1 MAWRG
6 CRTGALRAANT
17 RYGSTVKIGFALPVS
32 GSWATPD
39 TMVHVAS
46 RAEDLGYDSLWTFQ
60 RLLSDVEGRWGET
73 YSSVQDPLVTLAY
86 VAAVTR
92 RIRLG
97 VAVINVPFV
106 TPTLLA
112 KQTSTLDILSGGRLD
127 LGLGLGWAD
136 EEYAASGVTKMR
148 VGRRAEEFIS
158 TLRTL
163 WTDDVVEHD
172 GEFYHIPRTRAA
184 PKPVQKPHPPIILG
198 GTAPVA
204 LRRAGRMTDGWVSS
218 SRADLNAIGDSVE
231 VVRQAAAAAG
241 RDPAGLRF
249 VCRGSVKVR
258 DGVGSSR
265 PLLTG
270 TLSQIRADFGTL
282 AAQGITEVFV
292 DLNFDPEIGSPD
304 ADPAESRRRADAA
317 LDALAP

>member
-1 MAWRG
+1 
-6 CRTGALRAANT
+6 
-17 RYGSTVKIGFALPVS
+17 
-32 GSWATPD
+32 
-39 TMVHVAS
+39 
-46 RAEDLGYDSLWTFQ
+46 
-60 RLLSDVEGRWGET
+60 
-73 YSSVQDPLVTLAY
+73 
-86 VAAVTR
+86 
-92 RIRLG
+92 
-97 VAVINVPFV
+97 
-106 TPTLLA
+106 
-112 KQTSTLDILSGGRLD
+112 
-127 LGLGLGWAD
+127 
-136 EEYAASGVTKMR
+136 
-148 VGRRAEEFIS
+148 
-158 TLRTL
+158 
-163 WTDDVVEHD
+163 VVEHD